1 MSKNGMEL
9 KLKLFVTLV
18 VAAAVAAV
26 VAAVS
31 LYFYIGRK
39 DSADGFS
46 DGFGDKLAIGSSFTV
61 DDVIADT
68 DYKYGWLKNGVNA
81 EILVESADGEYKERG
96 GVIEYSDDTRTLDVV
111 GVGSGKIIFRNPV
124 DSSVSFEVPFTTR
137 FDSADMSAVLQKN
150 RPDITEDGVIGAEE
164 LATVTEITL
173 DTTDGY
179 DVGDL
184 GRCAALE
191 RVMLTSA
198 DGVAMLKGLDGVGA
212 GVTFYVASDVYAGYM
227 GAETWR
233 DYRTR
238 VFPLVNSDKA
248 YRTLVFEFNGGVM
261 SGASGERHFAVV
273 ENGGSIKT
281 ADYAVAR
288 TGYTFKG
295 WYISDDN
302 GQTLSIEVNDGTTF
316 AADKKLYA
324 SWKINE
330 YDIVY
335 NGNAD
340 DADGDTVPDGV
351 HVEYGKTVAISD
363 KIPTRTGHTFLGWA
377 TDKTATETEYAAGE
391 KVKSL
396 TERDGATVTLYAVW
410 ATNDYSIVFD
420 ANGGSGAPEDISGI
434 KFGEEAQISEAEP
447 IRTGYTFV
455 GWARTADARTYEFK
469 AGQTVKNL
477 VSGANGVLRL
487 YAVWTANDY
496 RIVYNA
502 NGKNADGIPAVQN
515 CKYGTTV
522 KLDPRT
528 PVCKYFK
535 FDGWATA
542 PTGRAEYSSGQ
553 SVSNLVS
560 AADGTVT
567 LYAVW
572 SSDEFDIAYDANGGS
587 GAPYNSL
594 AVRYGSKYM
603 NFAKSQPSRTGHT
616 FKGWSET
623 RITSVKNTSSH
634 VEYTVGQTLEAS
646 DVNALYELAYGNDG
660 TATLYAVWEINQYKI
675 TVTQG
680 DKGGSVSWNGANVNG
695 KYYDYGTYMSLS
707 ISYSKG
713 DSRKFEIDGVSKGA
727 VTSYGFTMPASD
739 VTFKV
744 SSSSSCLTS
753 DTRVNTEN
761 GYKKVKDLQQSDKI
775 LAWDFVNGQAVS
787 LPISYLINH
796 GEDYYDVTVLSFE
809 DGSELE
815 IIGKHYLFDI
825 SLRRFVDV
833 SDGRYLQ
840 YIGDE
845 FMRFDGIG
853 RSYTSVKL
861 TGGTEKVEYTGAW
874 GLASVYHLNCI
885 TENMVSIAPVGQ
897 GFNELTETYLK
908 DDLSFDK
915 ETFLA
920 DAEKYGLYDYSIFE
934 PYMSRETFDVFGFAY
949 FKLSVE
955 KGFTT
960 FDEIMYYVKTY
971 IAG

>member
-1 MSKNGMEL
+1 MSKNQFGL
-9 KLKLFVTLV
+9 KLKLFAALV
-18 VAAAVAAV
+18 IAVAAIAAVAAV
-26 VAAVS
+26 V
-31 LYFYIGRK
+31 LYFYVGHKRET
-39 DSADGFS
+39 DGFS
-46 DGFGDKLAIGSSFTV
+46 DGFGGKLVLGSSFTV
-61 DDVIADT
+61 DDVITDT
-68 DYKYGWLKNGVNA
+68 AYKYGWLKNGVNT

-340 DADGDTVPDGV
+340 DVDGGTVPDGV
-351 HVEYGKTVAISD
+351 HIEYGKTVAISD
-363 KIPTRTGHTFLGWA
+363 KTPTRTGYTFLGWA

-396 TERDGATVTLYAVW
+396 TERDGVTVTLYAVW

-420 ANGGSGAPEDISGI
+420 ANGGSGAPEGISGI
-434 KFGEEAQISEAEP
+434 KFGEEAQISETEP
-447 IRTGYTFV
+447 TRTGYTFV
-455 GWARTADARTYEFK
+455 GWARSADARTYEFK

-477 VSGANGVLRL
+477 VSGANGELKL

-496 RIVYNA
+496 RIVYSA
-502 NGKNADGIPAVQN
+502 NGKNADNIPVVQN

-522 KLDPRT
+522 KLDTRT

-542 PTGRAEYSSGQ
+542 ATGKAEYSAGQ

-572 SSDEFDIAYDANGGS
+572 SSDVFEIEYDANGGS
-587 GAPYNSL
+587 GAPSDSL
-594 AVRYGSKYM
+594 AVKYGSKYM

-616 FKGWSET
+616 FKGWSKT
-623 RITSVKNTSSH
+623 RITSVKNTSGH
-634 VEYTVGQTLEAS
+634 VEYTVGQTLEVS
-646 DVNALYELAYGNDG
+646 DVNALYELAYGNGG
-660 TATLYAVWEINQYKI
+660 TATLYAVWEVIQYKI
-675 TVTQG
+675 TVIQG
-680 DKGGSVSWNGANVNG
+680 DKGGSVSWNGSDVNG
-695 KYYDYGTYMSLS
+695 KYYDYGTSMRLS

-727 VTSYGFTMPASD
+727 VTSYDFTMPASN
-739 VTFKV
+739 VIFKV
-744 SSSSSCLTS
+744 SSSKSCITAE
-753 DTRVNTEN
+753 TRVLTEN
-761 GYKKVKDLQQSDKI
+761 GYVRAADVKQTDKVY
-775 LAWDFVNGQAVS
+775 AWDFKENRAV
-787 LPISYLINH
+787 LVPIAY
-796 GEDYYDVTVLSFE
+796 VTSHDADITEILTLSFE
-809 DGSELE
+809 DGTQLE
-815 IIGKHYLFDI
+815 FIGEHGLFDI
-825 SLRRFVDV
+825 TRRQYVMLDE
-833 SDGRYLQ
+833 DNYEQ

-845 FMRFDGIG
+845 FMQYGGDGA
-853 RSYTSVKL
+853 SYTAVKL
-861 TGGTEKVEYTGAW
+861 VSARVVSRYTVAYAVVGA
-874 GLASVYHLNCI
+874 YHLNCI
-885 TENMVSIAPVGQ
+885 TEGMISISPVKQGFIEMVSSYI
-897 GFNELTETYLK
+897 K
-908 DDLSFDK
+908 DDMTFDT
-915 ETFLA
+915 EMFES
-920 DAEKYGLYDYSIFE
+920 DIAEYGIYDYSIFE
-934 PYMSRETFDVFGFAY
+934 PYLPRYMFDVCGTAY
-949 FKLSVE
+949 LKLSVA

-960 FDEIMYYVKTY
+960 LDEIIGYVSAFKKE
-971 IAG
+971 

>member
-81 EILVESADGEYKERG
+81 EILVENADGECTERG
-96 GVIEYSDDTRTLDVV
+96 GVIEYTADTRTLDVV

-124 DSSVSFEVPFTTR
+124 DPSVSFEVPFTTR
-137 FDSADMSAVLQKN
+137 FDSVDMVSMLQKN
-150 RPDITEDGVIGAEE
+150 RPDITEDGIIDAEE

-179 DVGDL
+179 YVGDL

-198 DGVAMLKGLDGVGA
+198 DGVAMLEGLDGVGT

-273 ENGGSIKT
+273 ENGGGIKT

-316 AADKKLYA
+316 TADKKLYA

-340 DADGDTVPDGV
+340 DVDGGTVPDGV
-351 HVEYGKTVAISD
+351 HVEYGKTIAISD
-363 KIPTRTGHTFLGWA
+363 KTPTRTGYTFLGWA

-396 TERDGATVTLYAVW
+396 TERDGETVTLYAVW
-410 ATNDYSIVFD
+410 ATNDYGIVFD
-420 ANGGSGAPEDISGI
+420 ANGGSGAPEGISGI
-434 KFGEEAQISEAEP
+434 KFGEEVQISETEP
-447 IRTGYTFV
+447 TRTGYTFV

-477 VSGANGVLRL
+477 VSGANGELKL

-496 RIVYNA
+496 RIVYSA
-502 NGKNADGIPAVQN
+502 NGKNADKLPAVQN
-515 CKYGTTV
+515 CKYGASV
-522 KLDPRT
+522 KLDALT

-542 PTGRAEYSSGQ
+542 PTGRAEYSAGQ
-553 SVSNLVS
+553 TVSNLVS

-572 SSDEFDIAYDANGGS
+572 SSDTFEIKYDANGGS

-594 AVRYGSKYM
+594 AVKYGSKYM

-616 FKGWSET
+616 FKGWSKT
-623 RITSVKNTSSH
+623 RITSVKNTSGH
-634 VEYTVGQTLEAS
+634 VEYTVGQTLEVS
-646 DVNALYELAYGNDG
+646 DVNALYELAYGNGG
-660 TATLYAVWEINQYKI
+660 TATLYAVWEVNQYK
-675 TVTQG
+675 VSVKSG
-680 DKGGSVSWNGANVNG
+680 GKDGGSVKRDNKNIDNQ
-695 KYYDYGTYMSLS
+695 YIDYGTYVYITINYNGDKEKSLFVDGVKCGS
-707 ISYSKG
+707 VKNYDFYMPAHDVTIEVNSSCIAAGTDILLADGTTKKVEELTGKERILSWDFETGELIETAIALINSHGDDEYTTLELKYDDGESVKIIGSHGFFDVDLGEFVYIDEYNYSEYVGHAFIKLADGTLRAVRLTEAVVRDEFTCSYSVWAAKG
-713 DSRKFEIDGVSKGA
+713 LTCFADGMLSVGPHG
-727 VTSYGFTMPASD
+727 YMFGF
-739 VTFKV
+739 
-744 SSSSSCLTS
+744 
-753 DTRVNTEN
+753 
-761 GYKKVKDLQQSDKI
+761 G
-775 LAWDFVNGQAVS
+775 
-787 LPISYLINH
+787 
-796 GEDYYDVTVLSFE
+796 
-809 DGSELE
+809 
-815 IIGKHYLFDI
+815 LFDI
-825 SLRRFVDV
+825 VDMQYDKEQIDDAIAQYGISEYEEWAEYV
-833 SDGRYLQ
+833 TYGQYVAFNAKYLKIAEGMGLTSREEVIALIKRT
-840 YIGDE
+840 IG
-845 FMRFDGIG
+845 
-853 RSYTSVKL
+853 
-861 TGGTEKVEYTGAW
+861 TGG
-874 GLASVYHLNCI
+874 N
-885 TENMVSIAPVGQ
+885 
-897 GFNELTETYLK
+897 
-908 DDLSFDK
+908 D
-915 ETFLA
+915 
-920 DAEKYGLYDYSIFE
+920 
-934 PYMSRETFDVFGFAY
+934 
-949 FKLSVE
+949 
-955 KGFTT
+955 
-960 FDEIMYYVKTY
+960 
-971 IAG
+971 